1 MFNCICKTSIK
12 SQLKKI
18 FNRVKQNLPIKGV
31 KGQTWYKITFLLWPL
46 PRDDVARL
54 ARHVL
59 ALAIGQLTGNVDAN
73 LILTNCISLAFN

>member
-1 MFNCICKTSIK
+1 MLNCICKTSIK

-18 FNRVKQNLPIKGV
+18 CNRVKQNYPITKHV
-31 KGQTWYKITFLLWPL
+31 KGQTWYKIAFFLWPL

-73 LILTNCISLAFN
+73 LILTKSNYIT